1 MPWYYIT
8 EAGSQPDGPYVLT
21 QLAAKFQ
28 AGELTADTYV
38 WHGKRV
44 KEWTKIQHVKGLSE
58 KLARINNT
66 AGNSSRGSVMDL
78 TAQGSSSK
86 YRSTAGYP
94 NSMNV
99 QNTKTTTMVDSVSED
114 VGVLR
119 RRSSGSR
126 SGGRERTQRAKSAT
140 FSGHESLNRN
150 QLIVKVVEQQ
160 KEIEDLKATT
170 AQARRSLSKDE
181 SSQRMVQIANLLC
194 KTQDD
199 LERKKQETEKVI
211 QDNHEQEMRIQ
222 DLETQLTNQKTE
234 KDYLR
239 KQWKRAQR
247 EYEQE
252 IKQYQ
257 AQLDIFFAA
266 ETELN
271 NDVFSD
277 EQSIQINLSY
287 VE

>member
-66 AGNSSRGSVMDL
+66 AGNSSRGSIMDM
-78 TAQGSSSK
+78 TSVAGSV
-86 YRSTAGYP
+86 AAYP
-94 NSMNV
+94 GSMNV
-99 QNTKTTTMVDSVSED
+99 QKTNTTAMIESVSED

-119 RRSSGSR
+119 RRSSSSR
-126 SGGRERTQRAKSAT
+126 TGERQRTQRAKSAT
-140 FSGHESLNRN
+140 YTANGHENLTRQ
-150 QLIVKVVEQQ
+150 QLVVKVLDMQ
-160 KEIEDLKATT
+160 KEIEGLRSTN

-222 DLETQLTNQKTE
+222 ELETHLINEKQE